1 MEEPTPTPTGGET
14 RVTEEPTPTPINEA
28 GVAQPAAQ
36 EFAIIENYAATRFFP
51 KTIVVIKEIP
61 VKLYLTRLHQ
71 EHINRFTISPFYGS
85 SREILP
91 GEIGVIE
98 FLPDQIGEFKIRNVG
113 HGFEATLVVV
123 ETIEDV
129 KRHMVEKG
137 VKMFALIHTADASRV
152 LPQKSLVVKDLP
164 VRFFNIGLTAEAPA
178 SILPFYV
185 PEDINVRPGEI
196 ISFDFTP
203 DATGEFDIQNERRVI
218 TGTLV
223 VEEAR

>member
-1 MEEPTPTPTGGET
+1 M
-14 RVTEEPTPTPINEA
+14 
-28 GVAQPAAQ
+28 
-36 EFAIIENYAATRFFP
+36 
-51 KTIVVIKEIP
+51 VIKNVP
-61 VKLYLTRLHQ
+61 VKLYLTRLHR

-85 SREILP
+85 SRVILP

-98 FLPDQIGEFKIRNVG
+98 FLPDQLGEFKIRNVG

-129 KRHMVEKG
+129 KRHMIERG
-137 VKMFALIHTADASRV
+137 VKMFALIHSVDAGRV
-152 LPQKSLVVKDLP
+152 LPEKTLVVKDLP
-164 VRFFNIGLTAEAPA
+164 VRVFNIGLKTEARV
-178 SILPFYV
+178 SIWPFYV

-203 DATGEFDIQNERRVI
+203 DATGEFAIQNERREF

-223 VEEAR
+223 VEEDR